1 MVQNLFPQDLQNDE
15 LTRPDDRRRLCTWNV
30 ISEAELAPVLAA
42 TEADDFGGRDAART
56 VADAKNLVR
65 WCLQVRAVT
74 RTLRPGVERGE
85 RCGLEV
91 SRCAGGARRRTPP
104 RARRSRRSSRAP
116 GAASARRRP
125 CTTPCLLKRV
135 ALHGGCAV
143 D

>member
-65 WCLQVRAVT
+65 WCLQVRALT
-74 RTLRPGVERGE
+74 RTLPQWSA
-85 RCGLEV
+85 V
-91 SRCAGGARRRTPP
+91 SGAG
-104 RARRSRRSSRAP
+104 
-116 GAASARRRP
+116 
-125 CTTPCLLKRV
+125 
-135 ALHGGCAV
+135 
-143 D
+143 